1 MGMFDLLLG
10 RKSAPAAKPR
20 SSNSNSNTG
29 NSTQF
34 GASQMAGSA
43 HAMRKDMVRLALR
56 ETLTRSGIP
65 SAWISADMLRTS
77 SSQREAG
84 LHVRLQV
91 RHWEPRL
98 MQYGVALEQ
107 EFAQRLAML
116 DPQANTWLSG
126 FSWQFALEDTSPCP
140 GLPHPG
146 SWTATA
152 TAPTVQPAAA
162 PVVAPAAAPAQAA
175 LPTASGGVIEGPTTI
190 PRPTDDVRGDLER
203 LLALRD
209 EDMRRHAEGGDSF
222 APTRP
227 ATL

>member
-10 RKSAPAAKPR
+10 KKSAAAAKPR
-20 SSNSNSNTG
+20 NSSTG

-34 GASQMAGSA
+34 GASQVAHGGSA
-43 HAMRKDMVRLALR
+43 HAVRKDMVRVVLR
-56 ETLTRSGIP
+56 EMLIRNGIP
-65 SAWISADMLRTS
+65 GAWLSAEMLRTS
-77 SSQREAG
+77 NAQREPG
-84 LHVRLQV
+84 LHVRFLV

-98 MQYGVALEQ
+98 MEYGVALEQ

-116 DPQANTWLSG
+116 DPQSGSWLSG
-126 FSWQFALEDTSPCP
+126 FSWQFVLDDTASCP

-146 SWTATA
+146 TWTAP
-152 TAPTVQPAAA
+152 APAAQAAA
-162 PVVAPAAAPAQAA
+162 PVPARAPAAPAA
-175 LPTASGGVIEGPTTI
+175 ASGGVIEGPTTI